1 MKINQI
7 KIQDIKPYEK
17 NAKKHSDK
25 QIEQVANSIKRFGFV
40 QPLVVD
46 KNNEI
51 IQRYV
56 DYVNNPNIIKNG
68 EKIIWQKTK

>member
-17 NAKKHSDK
+17 NAKKHTRK

-40 QPLVVD
+40 
-46 KNNEI
+46 
-51 IQRYV
+51 
-56 DYVNNPNIIKNG
+56 
-68 EKIIWQKTK
+68 